1 VPLGLR
7 FNLQSFGLA
16 PVASPGI
23 VFCSRDLKGLE
34 SGFATLRFL
43 GFGMIGRRG
52 LADPEVWE
60 EVESGSGEDG
70 GRTGRCCG
78 DGGSMMVVRREYQVG
93 WC

>member
-1 VPLGLR
+1 
-7 FNLQSFGLA
+7 
-16 PVASPGI
+16 
-23 VFCSRDLKGLE
+23 
-34 SGFATLRFL
+34 
-43 GFGMIGRRG
+43 MIGRRG